1 MKDGVNGCE
10 PDSKQHRARTHGY
23 LDCVVAV
30 TMRADLDR
38 KAPTCWRNY
47 FFPDFG
53 SLCIL
58 ISVVIWMQRDPPTEI
73 PLQVDLHL
81 VAFLTPNTRNVGLEK
96 LTGDSTQLGLST
108 SKRA

>member
-1 MKDGVNGCE
+1 VRPAGKSNRG
-10 PDSKQHRARTHGY
+10 KLQ
-23 LDCVVAV
+23 
-30 TMRADLDR
+30 
-38 KAPTCWRNY
+38 
-47 FFPDFG
+47 
-53 SLCIL
+53 
-58 ISVVIWMQRDPPTEI
+58 QRIYEAYPPTEI